1 MSPEL
6 GRWVE
11 KVLRERASPIEM
23 MDDVLRVREGWH
35 ARNCH
40 GYSAPPPNWAAL
52 RALDFAG
59 EFDRL
64 TRWIDGLLTH
74 TPPGPEINGLFFCM
88 LYPKSGAPHRTVS
101 GDPNTASKT
110 FLRISLLS
118 LLE

>member
-35 ARNCH
+35 ARNWH

-52 RALDFAG
+52 RALPIT
-59 EFDRL
+59 ERL
-64 TRWIDGLLTH
+64 GSQVKIR
-74 TPPGPEINGLFFCM
+74 
-88 LYPKSGAPHRTVS
+88 
-101 GDPNTASKT
+101 
-110 FLRISLLS
+110 
-118 LLE
+118 